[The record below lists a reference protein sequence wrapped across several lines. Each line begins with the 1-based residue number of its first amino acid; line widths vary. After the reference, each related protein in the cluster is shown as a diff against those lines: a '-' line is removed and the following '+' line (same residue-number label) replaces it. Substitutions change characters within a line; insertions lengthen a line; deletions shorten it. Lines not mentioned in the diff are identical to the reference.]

1 MIRVLTGTTRRLA
14 ELAPAACG
22 AGLPA
27 DALWIDL
34 HAPDRSEVQFVEKA
48 LGLELP
54 TQEEMLE
61 IEPSSRLYQD
71 GGATFATTNILWH
84 TETDAPEISPVT
96 FVLGERVLLT
106 IRYSEPKSFALFQA
120 QAARQAGLCQSS
132 ATILVGLL
140 EAIIDRLADIL
151 ERCTA
156 EVDRISKDVFGRAS
170 PGGHIHTASQ
180 EYTDTLRRIGRQ
192 QDLVNKARETL
203 VGLGRVVGFL
213 SISRQPPLDKAG
225 REHLKTLARDARSLT
240 DHAAFIVSNINFLL
254 DATLGMINIE
264 QNQIIKIFSVAAVAF
279 LPPTLVA
286 SIYGMN
292 FDFMPELKWPWGYPL
307 ALALMLLS
315 AVVPFL
321 YFRRRKWL

>member
-1 MIRVLTGTTRRLA
+1 MIRILRSA
-14 ELAPAACG
+14 ERKMADIQPASCG

-27 DALWIDL
+27 DTVWIDL
-34 HAPDRSEVQFVEKA
+34 LSPARDEVQYVEKA

-54 TQEEMLE
+54 THEEMLE

-71 GGATFATTNILWH
+71 AGATFATASLLWNA
-84 TETDAPEISPVT
+84 ETDAPEMSPVT
-96 FVLGERVLLT
+96 FVLGERTLVT
-106 IRYSEPKSFALFQA
+106 IRYGQPKSFTMFQA
-120 QAARQAGLCQSS
+120 QAEKQAAVCQSS
-132 ATILVGLL
+132 ATVMVGLL

-151 ERCTA
+151 ERCTS
-156 EVDRISKDVFGRAS
+156 EVDKISKDVFGRAS
-170 PGGHIHTASQ
+170 PSGQIHTASQ
-180 EYTDTLRRIGRQ
+180 EYTNTLKRIGRQ
-192 QDLVNKARETL
+192 QDLVNKARESL

-213 SISRQPPLDKAG
+213 TVSRQAPLDKAG

-264 QNQIIKIFSVAAVAF
+264 QNTIIKIFSVAAVAF

-292 FDFMPELKWPWGYPL
+292 FKSMPELDWPLGYPL
-307 ALALMLLS
+307 AIGLMILS
-315 AVVPFL
+315 AIVPFL

>member
-1 MIRVLTGTTRRLA
+1 MIRILSSGDRKVADIVPATCSTT
-14 ELAPAACG
+14 
-22 AGLPA
+22 LPA
-27 DALWIDL
+27 DTVWIDL
-34 HAPDRSEVQFVEKA
+34 LSPTRQEVQFVEKA

-54 TQEEMLE
+54 THEEMLE

-71 GGATFATTNILWH
+71 AGATFATASLLWNAD
-84 TETDAPEISPVT
+84 TETPEMSPVT
-96 FVLGERVLLT
+96 FVLGERTLVT
-106 IRYSEPKSFALFQA
+106 IRYGEPKSFAMFQVQA
-120 QAARQAGLCQSS
+120 EKQAAICQSS
-132 ATILVGLL
+132 GTMLLGLL
-140 EAIIDRLADIL
+140 DAVIDRLADIL
-151 ERCTA
+151 ERCGV
-156 EVDRISKDVFGRAS
+156 EVDRISKDVFGRAT
-170 PGGHIHTASQ
+170 PTGRIHTPTQA
-180 EYTDTLRRIGRQ
+180 YTDTLQRIGRQ
-192 QDLVNKARETL
+192 QDIVNKARESL

-213 SISRQPPLDKAG
+213 TISRQPPLDKAG

-240 DHAAFIVSNINFLL
+240 DHAAFIVTNVNFLL

-292 FDFMPELKWPWGYPL
+292 FDFMPELKWSLGYPL
-307 ALALMLLS
+307 ALALMVLS